1 MTAPRLP
8 NLFKVPELKEKILFT
23 LLCLVVYRIGAH
35 IATPGVNV
43 QALADF
49 LRNQGQ
55 GTLFSLYDLFAGGSF
70 GRATVFALGIMPYI
84 SASIV
89 FQLAAPVFPVVEK
102 MQRDEEGRKKLTQ
115 WTRYLT
121 VVLCLFQAYGYAL
134 FTEQIP
140 GAVAS
145 PGFFFRLTTVL
156 TLTTG
161 GVFVMW
167 LGEQITERGIGN
179 GASLLI
185 FFSIVERIWPETI
198 RTIDA
203 LQARSLTF
211 PKLIIVLAV
220 MVLVVAGTVAVTVAA
235 RRIPIQIPRKVM
247 GRGRIREGQKTFIP
261 LRLNTANVMP
271 IIFAQS
277 LIIVPGTIAAFSGN
291 QTLKHLAEYFS
302 VTSPVYLITSALLII
317 FFAYFYTSIIF
328 NPVDLAEN
336 LKKQGGF
343 IPGVKPGAAAVQAG
357 TPLARE
363 AKKSMDDGKLVPD
376 AVILSLIEEELAKPE
391 AQQGAVLD
399 GFPRTAAQA
408 ELVDRTLA
416 ERGQRLNH
424 ILLLDVPEEELVRR
438 LKARAVQESRSD
450 DTAEAVKTR
459 LQVYQRDTAPL
470 IAHFAQRGIVHRVPG
485 TGTVDEIATEIQRVI
500 GR

>member
-23 LLCLVVYRIGAH
+23 VLCLVVYRIGAH

-55 GTLFSLYDLFAGGSF
+55 GTLFSLYDLFAGGGF

-134 FTEQIP
+134 FTEQIA
-140 GAVAS
+140 GAVAH

-198 RTIDA
+198 RTI
-203 LQARSLTF
+203 
-211 PKLIIVLAV
+211 
-220 MVLVVAGTVAVTVAA
+220 
-235 RRIPIQIPRKVM
+235 
-247 GRGRIREGQKTFIP
+247 
-261 LRLNTANVMP
+261 
-271 IIFAQS
+271 
-277 LIIVPGTIAAFSGN
+277 AAFSGN

-302 VTSPVYLITSALLII
+302 VTSPVYLVTSALLII

-343 IPGVKPGAAAVQAG
+343 IPGVKPGAATADYIDDVLSRITFPGAIFLSVVAMLPIVVSNTFNMPFGFGG
-357 TPLARE
+357 TA
-363 AKKSMDDGKLVPD
+363 
-376 AVILSLIEEELAKPE
+376 
-391 AQQGAVLD
+391 
-399 GFPRTAAQA
+399 
-408 ELVDRTLA
+408 
-416 ERGQRLNH
+416 
-424 ILLLDVPEEELVRR
+424 LL
-438 LKARAVQESRSD
+438 
-450 DTAEAVKTR
+450 T
-459 LQVYQRDTAPL
+459 
-470 IAHFAQRGIVHRVPG
+470 
-485 TGTVDEIATEIQRVI
+485 
-500 GR
+500 

>member
-140 GAVAS
+140 GAVAG

-220 MVLVVAGTVAVTVAA
+220 MVLVVPGTV
-235 RRIPIQIPRKVM
+235 
-247 GRGRIREGQKTFIP
+247 
-261 LRLNTANVMP
+261 
-271 IIFAQS
+271 
-277 LIIVPGTIAAFSGN
+277 AAFSGN

-302 VTSPVYLITSALLII
+302 VTSPVYLVTSALLII

-343 IPGVKPGAAAVQAG
+343 IPGVKPGAATADYIDDVLSRITFPGAIFLTVVAMLPIVVSNTFNMPFGFGGTALLIVVGVALDTVTQVQQH
-357 TPLARE
+357 LLLRHY
-363 AKKSMDDGKLVPD
+363 
-376 AVILSLIEEELAKPE
+376 
-391 AQQGAVLD
+391 D
-399 GFPRTAAQA
+399 GFMKEGR
-408 ELVDRTLA
+408 VKF
-416 ERGQRLNH
+416 RGRQR
-424 ILLLDVPEEELVRR
+424 
-438 LKARAVQESRSD
+438 
-450 DTAEAVKTR
+450 
-459 LQVYQRDTAPL
+459 YM
-470 IAHFAQRGIVHRVPG
+470 
-485 TGTVDEIATEIQRVI
+485 
-500 GR
+500 

>member
-1 MTAPRLP
+1 CRPRPARRSSRRAAPSRAEPPMTAPRLP

-55 GTLFSLYDLFAGGSF
+55 GTLFSLYDLFAGGGF

-134 FTEQIP
+134 FSEQIA
-140 GAVAS
+140 GAVAN
-145 PGFFFRLTTVL
+145 PGFFFRMTTVL

-185 FFSIVERIWPETI
+185 FFSIVERIWPETLL
-198 RTIDA
+198 TIEA
-203 LQARSLTF
+203 LRARSLTF
-211 PKLIIVLAV
+211 PK
-220 MVLVVAGTVAVTVAA
+220 
-235 RRIPIQIPRKVM
+235 
-247 GRGRIREGQKTFIP
+247 
-261 LRLNTANVMP
+261 
-271 IIFAQS
+271 

-291 QTLKHLAEYFS
+291 ATLKHLAEYFT

-343 IPGVKPGAAAVQAG
+343 IPGVKPGAATADYI
-357 TPLARE
+357 
-363 AKKSMDDGKLVPD
+363 DDV
-376 AVILSLIEEELAKPE
+376 LSRITLP
-391 AQQGAVLD
+391 GAVFLTVVAMLPIVVSSVLNMPFGFGGTALLIVVGVALDTVQQVQQHLLLRHYD
-399 GFPRTAAQA
+399 GFM
-408 ELVDRTLA
+408 
-416 ERGQRLNH
+416 RGGGGGSGSSR
-424 ILLLDVPEEELVRR
+424 VRFR
-438 LKARAVQESRSD
+438 R
-450 DTAEAVKTR
+450 
-459 LQVYQRDTAPL
+459 
-470 IAHFAQRGIVHRVPG
+470 
-485 TGTVDEIATEIQRVI
+485 
-500 GR
+500 

>member
-102 MQRDEEGRKKLTQ
+102 MQRDQEGRKKLTQ

-134 FTEQIP
+134 YIETQIP
-140 GAVAS
+140 GAVAA
-145 PGFFFRLTTVL
+145 PGLAFRMTTVL

-161 GVFVMW
+161 GIFVMW

-185 FFSIVERIWPETI
+185 FFSIVERIWPETL
-198 RTIDA
+198 RTVEA
-203 LQARSLTF
+203 LQTPGSDLTIS
-211 PKLIIVLAV
+211 KLLVVLVV

-261 LRLNTANVMP
+261 IRINSAGVMP

-277 LIIVPGTIAAFSGN
+277 IIIVPGTLATFSNSNFLRSATEWVQPGTPLYYIAYAG
-291 QTLKHLAEYFS
+291 
-302 VTSPVYLITSALLII
+302 LII
-317 FFAYFYTSIIF
+317 FFTYFYTSIIF
-328 NPVDLAEN
+328 NPIDLAEN

-343 IPGVKPGAAAVQAG
+343 IPGVKPGASTADYIDEVL
-357 TPLARE
+357 TRVTMP
-363 AKKSMDDGKLVPD
+363 
-376 AVILSLIEEELAKPE
+376 
-391 AQQGAVLD
+391 GAVFLCIVALLPFFVLNAFNVPFFF
-399 GFPRTAAQA
+399 GGTA
-408 ELVDRTLA
+408 
-416 ERGQRLNH
+416 
-424 ILLLDVPEEELVRR
+424 
-438 LKARAVQESRSD
+438 
-450 DTAEAVKTR
+450 
-459 LQVYQRDTAPL
+459 
-470 IAHFAQRGIVHRVPG
+470 
-485 TGTVDEIATEIQRVI
+485 
-500 GR
+500 